1 MAKQSVI
8 VDEITIVN
16 KNAPSSVLHN
26 VDQAVS
32 EIECQLNERMTGTEA
47 LNDDIPIRI
56 IDLCNDAMDRWTDF
70 RSEFR
75 IFISPVN
82 YTITKKMDMHVRIWI
97 L

>member
-1 MAKQSVI
+1 
-8 VDEITIVN
+8 
-16 KNAPSSVLHN
+16 
-26 VDQAVS
+26 
-32 EIECQLNERMTGTEA
+32 MTGTEA

-56 IDLCNDAMDRWTDF
+56 LDLCNDAMERWTDF

>member
-1 MAKQSVI
+1 MVNQSVI

-56 IDLCNDAMDRWTDF
+56 LDLCNDAMERWTDF

-82 YTITKKMDMHVRIWI
+82 YMITKNMDMHVRIWV